1 MTELADKVASA
12 MRRLADC
19 EQMDKD
25 LFNVVL
31 ETLRRKYMNA
41 TIKPEKQCN
50 AARLC
55 LLFPHRSHP
64 RDAAQALKMVSLS
77 GLEMYMRTMFKVAF
91 VDSLICGNMS
101 SEESMRFLNVV
112 VSKLRLSESIPMTK
126 AMEPSFR
133 VVDLATAKS
142 PEKVDQLSSFLYE
155 EESDNPNET
164 NTAIDVYFQMNFC
177 ESTYDEEVVYCQII
191 NYLISEK
198 FFDIL
203 RTKEQLGYDVSCDDL
218 HSIGVVGFHFCI
230 KSPSASGAFLEER
243 IECFIERIA
252 QYLSL
257 LPEKHFKRSSESLA
271 KLRLL
276 PPENL
281 YEQTSRFW
289 RQIIDRR
296 YEWNVRQR
304 EAIAIRSA
312 KLSNVVEWFCRNF
325 LKQRKKM
332 TILVHSNSNLDH
344 ENDSEDMDR
353 YNTESNESGDS
364 EGIDSDEDLHEGSAC
379 VDTSEDIPVPGIGI
393 FGNPNWWKEHEVK
406 KIKSNDFSAF
416 ANGMPLHRTFTT

>member
-1 MTELADKVASA
+1 MTELADKVACA

-19 EQMDKD
+19 ENTDKD

-64 RDAAQALKMVSLS
+64 RNAAQALKMVSLS

-91 VDSLICGNMS
+91 VEGLICGNMS
-101 SEESMRFLNVV
+101 REESMQFLNII
-112 VSKLRLSESIPMTK
+112 VSKLRLPESIPMTK

-155 EESDNPNET
+155 EESDNPKET
-164 NTAIDVYFQMNFC
+164 NTAIDIYFQMKFC
-177 ESTYDEEVVYCQII
+177 ESTYDEEVIYCQII

-198 FFDIL
+198 FFDML

-252 QYLSL
+252 QYLTL

-281 YEQTSRFW
+281 CDQTSRFW

-296 YEWNVRQR
+296 YEWNVRER
-304 EAIAIRSA
+304 EATAIRSA
-312 KLSNVVEWFCRNF
+312 KLPNVVEWFCRNF
-325 LKQRKKM
+325 LNQRKKL
-332 TILVHSNSNLDH
+332 TVLVHSNSNLDH
-344 ENDSEDMDR
+344 GNDSEDMDHC
-353 YNTESNESGDS
+353 NTEPNESDDS
-364 EGIDSDEDLHEGSAC
+364 EDTDSDEDEGSAC
-379 VDTSEDIPVPGIGI
+379 VDMSGDIPVPEIGI
-393 FGNPNWWKEHEVK
+393 FGNPGWWKEQTVK

-416 ANGMPLHRTFTT
+416 ANSMPLHRTFTT